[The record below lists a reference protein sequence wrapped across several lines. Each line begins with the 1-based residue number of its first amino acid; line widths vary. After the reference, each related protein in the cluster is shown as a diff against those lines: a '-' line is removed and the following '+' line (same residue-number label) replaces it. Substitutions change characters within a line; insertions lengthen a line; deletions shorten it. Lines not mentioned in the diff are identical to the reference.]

1 MNADLAQLLR
11 SGLCDVDAIL
21 LAGHDADR
29 ERDLR
34 AAALIVAVC
43 AHHAARVLQKL
54 LRLFGVIV
62 IVLNIFVVVDVPLK
76 RSIGGHALPEQNGV
90 HNRLPVNGVAD
101 RGDEITVLGP
111 VVVPEVEENAAIVA
125 RLHVVAGE
133 AVLACK
139 LRGVLRVEQRE
150 VEFTGLQLQRL
161 RIVVRDDLEHDAVNL
176 RRALVIVLVFRQ
188 DDGLSNVPA
197 FELVWP
203 GADRGAEEVR
213 LLPVLAREQM
223 LRQDGHRHVIEERNV
238 RRGEAE
244 GDRVL
249 VRDGD
254 LFDIFEVRRV
264 FRTVFRIHDRLNR
277 EFHVVRRDRLA
288 VVPREVFAEVER
300 VGVRRL
306 VQLPRL
312 GKTGHDVILA
322 VVCRQAVEEEQ
333 VDLTVLVHRRVDAR
347 IVRGAVGQRRRL
359 RAVRG
364 CALRRVGRGGVGGF
378 CTGCQREQ
386 HGERQKRCQKLFHVS
401 SQKSG
406 FGPVLPDFCLSTSVF

>member
-1 MNADLAQLLR
+1 MSVPKDLVGVIVRVKRAAPADQARHLAAPVHDGRDVHSAVNADLAQLLR
-11 SGLCDVDAIL
+11 GGLCNVDAIL

-34 AAALIVAVC
+34 AAALIIAVR

-62 IVLNIFVVVDVPLK
+62 IVLNILVVIDVPLQ
-76 RSIGGHALPEQNGV
+76 RTVGGHALPEQNGV
-90 HNRLPVNGVAD
+90 HNRLPVNGIADCRDNVA
-101 RGDEITVLGP
+101 VLGP
-111 VVVPEVEENAAIVA
+111 IVIPEVEEDAAIVA
-125 RLHVVAGE
+125 RLHIIARE
-133 AVLACK
+133 TVLACK

-150 VEFTGLQLQRL
+150 VEFTGLQLKRL
-161 RIVVRDDLEHDAVNL
+161 RVVVRDDLEDDAVDL
-176 RRALVIVLVFRQ
+176 RRALVIILIFHQ

-203 GADRGAEEVR
+203 GADRCAEEVR

-244 GDRVL
+244 GDRV
-249 VRDGD
+249 VVCDGD
-254 LFDIFEVRRV
+254 LFDVLKVRRV
-264 FRTVFRIHDRLNR
+264 FRTVFGVHDRLDR
-277 EFHVVRRDRLA
+277 EFHVVRRDRFA
-288 VVPREVFAEVER
+288 VVPREIFAEVEC

-322 VVCRQAVEEEQ
+322 VVSRQAVEEQQ
-333 VDLTVLVHRRVDAR
+333 VDLAVLVHCRD
-347 IVRGAVGQRRRL
+347 
-359 RAVRG
+359 
-364 CALRRVGRGGVGGF
+364 
-378 CTGCQREQ
+378 
-386 HGERQKRCQKLFHVS
+386 
-401 SQKSG
+401 
-406 FGPVLPDFCLSTSVF
+406 